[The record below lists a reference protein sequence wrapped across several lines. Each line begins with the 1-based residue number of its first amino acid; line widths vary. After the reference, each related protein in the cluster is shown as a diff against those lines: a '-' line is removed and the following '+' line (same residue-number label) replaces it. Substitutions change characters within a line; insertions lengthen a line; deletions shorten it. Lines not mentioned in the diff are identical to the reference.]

1 MLNSYL
7 FKQDLYKMYAEEFN
21 RYAIDII
28 YGSNILIGA
37 DIEDEWKKES
47 IDEDT

>member
-7 FKQDLYKMYAEEFN
+7 FKQNLYKIYAKEFN
-21 RYAIDII
+21 QYAINII

-37 DIEDEWKKES
+37 DIEDKWKNRPT
-47 IDEDT
+47 DDDT